1 MSDDEQM
8 NDNNDEE
15 YEFDYTDSDQ
25 SEDNVN
31 IENQYYNR
39 LPAPLATVPRESK
52 FTSSEIECSKALIDS
67 DAKAALEGFDK
78 VLEMQGEEKGEWG
91 FKALK
96 QIVKLYFRLERFG
109 DMIERSGIPW
119 IPRGFHLC
127 R

>member
-39 LPAPLATVPRESK
+39 LPAPLAAVPRESK
-52 FTSSEIECSKALIDS
+52 FTS
-67 DAKAALEGFDK
+67 
-78 VLEMQGEEKGEWG
+78 
-91 FKALK
+91 
-96 QIVKLYFRLERFG
+96 
-109 DMIERSGIPW
+109 P
-119 IPRGFHLC
+119 
-127 R
+127 